1 MLRGRDLSA
10 NQPNAGLYVPTQDE
24 RTMAL
29 LAHVLGIFAGF
40 LAPLIF
46 FLVKRDSKFVSFHA
60 LQSLAW
66 HIIYFVL
73 MMVAVVIFV
82 FSIFAHASFPPA
94 DKNAF
99 PFAFFGPFI
108 FIWLMAMGGW
118 VVNLVLGVVYGVK
131 ANKGE
136 WAQFPLIGGW
146 ILRNIVFT

>member
-1 MLRGRDLSA
+1 MSTY
-10 NQPNAGLYVPTQDE
+10 QPNAGLYVPTQDE

-66 HIIYFVL
+66 HVIYFVL
-73 MMVAVVIFV
+73 MMAAVVIF
-82 FSIFAHASFPPA
+82 FINIFVHASFPPT

-108 FIWLMAMGGW
+108 FIWLIGMCGW
-118 VVNLVLGVVYGVK
+118 VMNFVLGTVYGIK
-131 ANKGE
+131 ANRGE

>member
-1 MLRGRDLSA
+1 MSA
-10 NQPNAGLYVPTQDE
+10 SQPNAGRYVPTQDE

-29 LAHVLGIFAGF
+29 LAHILGIFAGF

-66 HIIYFVL
+66 HVIYFVL
-73 MMVAVVIFV
+73 MMVGMAIF
-82 FSIFAHASFPPA
+82 FINIFMHANFPPA

-108 FIWLMAMGGW
+108 FVWLMGMCGW
-118 VVNLVLGVVYGVK
+118 AVNLTLAVVYGVK
-131 ANKGE
+131 ANRGE